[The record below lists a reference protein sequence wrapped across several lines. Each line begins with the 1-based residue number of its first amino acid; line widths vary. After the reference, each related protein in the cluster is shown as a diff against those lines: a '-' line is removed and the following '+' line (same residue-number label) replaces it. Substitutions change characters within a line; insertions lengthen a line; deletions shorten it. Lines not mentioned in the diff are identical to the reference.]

1 MHESVDKAASYF
13 DGCVHSHCGTVP
25 PQPRPPLW
33 TGGQRVRLC
42 DHTALWCMR
51 LAKSSLAHGSV
62 PAARL
67 LSHVL
72 VEAGERCPLNVCK
85 RRQTAAWV
93 CTLTGKVGGS
103 YFFSLFFF
111 SHFLICDGCDRLF
124 QSHPCLPL
132 EQAFLPQRL
141 EQELHCSR
149 PSPLVSGCRVG
160 LTVCL
165 SSESEREG

>member
-1 MHESVDKAASYF
+1 MPSKCLQASPNCCVGLRSDRES
-13 DGCVHSHCGTVP
+13 G
-25 PQPRPPLW
+25 
-33 TGGQRVRLC
+33 RVLFF
-42 DHTALWCMR
+42 
-51 LAKSSLAHGSV
+51 
-62 PAARL
+62 
-67 LSHVL
+67 
-72 VEAGERCPLNVCK
+72 
-85 RRQTAAWV
+85 
-93 CTLTGKVGGS
+93 LT
-103 YFFSLFFF
+103 FFF